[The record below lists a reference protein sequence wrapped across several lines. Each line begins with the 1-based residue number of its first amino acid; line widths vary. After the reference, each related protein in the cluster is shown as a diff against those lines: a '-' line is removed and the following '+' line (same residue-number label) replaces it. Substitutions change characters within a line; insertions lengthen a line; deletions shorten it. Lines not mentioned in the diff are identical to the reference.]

1 VGSAYIRTE
10 LVRVAAIDIGTNT
23 ALMLIAEAN
32 GSRFSILEDVHAIPR
47 LGEDV
52 DKTHLISEAAVHRL
66 DEVLSR
72 YQEIISESG
81 VSMVDAVG
89 TSALRDAENS
99 KEVCDHIQRSFNIG
113 VRLIPGDEEARLTY
127 LGAVSD
133 ISTNSH
139 LVGVV
144 DIGGGSTEIAL
155 GLGKDYVIG
164 RSMNIGAVRLT
175 ERSQHRAEREA
186 DIRENLKITFNLF
199 PLPDQLV
206 AVAGTATSVAAIQ
219 LGLQIFERDRIN
231 GTIVTI
237 AELEQIVNLLY
248 SISPEEL
255 SQRFP
260 VITKGRADILPA
272 GALILFETMQY
283 LRLESFIASTRG
295 LRYGVAIDA
304 IRKTQQ

>member
-1 VGSAYIRTE
+1 
-10 LVRVAAIDIGTNT
+10 VRVAAIDIGTNT

-32 GSRFSILEDVHAIPR
+32 GSSFSILEDIHAIPR

-52 DKTHLISEAAVHRL
+52 DKTHVISEAAVHRL

-72 YQEIISESG
+72 YQQIIGELG
-81 VSMVDAVG
+81 INIVDAVG

-99 KEVCDHIQRSFNIG
+99 NEVCDHIRRSFNIP

-133 ISTNSH
+133 ISTNAQ
-139 LVGVV
+139 LIGVV

-155 GLGKDYVIG
+155 GIGKDYVIG

-175 ERSQHRAEREA
+175 ERSQDRADREK
-186 DIRENLKITFNLF
+186 DIRENLKATFNLF
-199 PLPDQLV
+199 PLPDRLV
-206 AVAGTATSVAAIQ
+206 AVAGTATSVAAIK
-219 LGLQIFERDRIN
+219 LGLETFDRERIN
-231 GTIVTI
+231 GTVVTLGELDEIV
-237 AELEQIVNLLY
+237 ELLY
-248 SISPEEL
+248 SISANEL
-255 SQRFP
+255 SGRYP

-272 GALILFETMQY
+272 GALILYETVQY
-283 LRLESFIASTRG
+283 LRLDSFTASTRG

-304 IRKTQQ
+304 IRRTHQ